1 MNVPMTTNRSI
12 PASELRPGMTVA
24 WFDGINATATVE
36 RVTTDYRQRARR
48 VHAFTFAA
56 PVSITVERSDD
67 DTFYL
72 PEV

>member
-1 MNVPMTTNRSI
+1 MTTNRTI
-12 PASELRPGMTVA
+12 PASDVRPGTVVA

-36 RVTTDYRQRARR
+36 RVTTNYGQRNRR
-48 VHAFTFAA
+48 VYAFTFAA